1 MRKNLY
7 TKTLD
12 EIKIS
17 ENAVDTAVEKLYGKQ
32 NNDNVIDINKLKKKT
47 ANKIVA
53 ASLVAA
59 MFISGGAFALLS
71 QPAKSSQNGFVI
83 TAAAAELTKDKP
95 VQVAAIDR
103 TDRYFYGY
111 ESYEETFNLLLSC
124 KGDNISTI
132 TYNAKGNS
140 YFTFNTDD
148 NEKVYCGKVLS
159 DFENKNAD
167 ETMKIYMN
175 SGADYFYSGFT
186 VDYDKQDESV
196 KVDSDGVAP
205 VSMNVYLMAN
215 DSEKAAKILSKY
227 NAYSLYCG
235 EAVSDS
241 VKAEYIEKYGENFDK
256 EFNPEY
262 DESDIIDM
270 YNELYS
276 QLFDGISID
285 VTVKYNDG
293 TEETQTVDFSVEPI
307 TEENADEYLEKN
319 GYDGTNSS
327 LLTLICS
334 VPMITATLK

>member
-7 TKTLD
+7 TKTIND
-12 EIKIS
+12 IKIS
-17 ENAVDTAVEKLYGKQ
+17 ENAVNSAIENIYSKQ
-32 NNDNVIDINKLKKKT
+32 SNDNIIDIKKSKNKKV
-47 ANKIVA
+47 NKVIA

-59 MFISGGAFALLS
+59 MLVSGGAFALFS
-71 QPAKSSQNGFVI
+71 KPAQNQNGFVI

-175 SGADYFYSGFT
+175 SGD
-186 VDYDKQDESV
+186 D
-196 KVDSDGVAP
+196 
-205 VSMNVYLMAN
+205 
-215 DSEKAAKILSKY
+215 
-227 NAYSLYCG
+227 
-235 EAVSDS
+235 
-241 VKAEYIEKYGENFDK
+241 
-256 EFNPEY
+256 
-262 DESDIIDM
+262 
-270 YNELYS
+270 
-276 QLFDGISID
+276 
-285 VTVKYNDG
+285 
-293 TEETQTVDFSVEPI
+293 
-307 TEENADEYLEKN
+307 
-319 GYDGTNSS
+319 
-327 LLTLICS
+327 
-334 VPMITATLK
+334 

>member
-7 TKTLD
+7 TKTIND
-12 EIKIS
+12 IKIS
-17 ENAVDTAVEKLYGKQ
+17 ENAVNSAIENIYSKQ
-32 NNDNVIDINKLKKKT
+32 SNDNIIDIKKSKNKKV
-47 ANKIVA
+47 NKVIA

-59 MFISGGAFALLS
+59 MLVSGGAFALFS
-71 QPAKSSQNGFVI
+71 QPAQNQNGFVI

-227 NAYSLYCG
+227 NAYSLYSG

-241 VKAEYIEKYGENFDK
+241 VKAEYIEKNGENFDK

-276 QLFDGISID
+276 QLFEGVSVD

-293 TEETQTVDFSVEPI
+293 TEETQTVDFNVEPI
-307 TEENADEYLEKN
+307 TEETADEHLKEN
-319 GYDGTNSS
+319 GYNGERNSLYN
-327 LLTLICS
+327 LLGSCAT
-334 VPMITATLK
+334 ITATLR

>member
-1 MRKNLY
+1 M
-7 TKTLD
+7 
-12 EIKIS
+12 
-17 ENAVDTAVEKLYGKQ
+17 
-32 NNDNVIDINKLKKKT
+32 
-47 ANKIVA
+47 
-53 ASLVAA
+53 
-59 MFISGGAFALLS
+59 
-71 QPAKSSQNGFVI
+71 
-83 TAAAAELTKDKP
+83 
-95 VQVAAIDR
+95 
-103 TDRYFYGY
+103 
-111 ESYEETFNLLLSC
+111 LLSC

-235 EAVSDS
+235 EAVSNS
-241 VKAEYIEKYGENFDK
+241 VKAEYIEKTVR
-256 EFNPEY
+256 
-262 DESDIIDM
+262 
-270 YNELYS
+270 
-276 QLFDGISID
+276 ISI
-285 VTVKYNDG
+285 KILIPNMMNRI
-293 TEETQTVDFSVEPI
+293 S
-307 TEENADEYLEKN
+307 
-319 GYDGTNSS
+319 
-327 LLTLICS
+327 LIC
-334 VPMITATLK
+334 ITSFIHSFLKEYRLM